1 MDTISFSNF
10 FSFIF
15 TFTQCKLL
23 IRNIF
28 LLTSDFWGSLPKNK
42 RPSIKSDINVKKA
55 VDDDV
60 TKSKLSFFS
69 YLASLM
75 EPYLR
80 RYQCDKRMIFFMFN
94 DLKKMFLSL
103 LRIIVKDSII
113 TGKTARIEGN

>member
-1 MDTISFSNF
+1 M
-10 FSFIF
+10 
-15 TFTQCKLL
+15 
-23 IRNIF
+23 
-28 LLTSDFWGSLPKNK
+28 
-42 RPSIKSDINVKKA
+42 KKA

-60 TKSKLSFFS
+60 TMSKLSFFS